1 MFTGIVEE
9 MGEVI
14 SLQEK
19 EDMELWD
26 GSKGK
31 GTSLTIRADVVL
43 EGAYLG
49 YVVFAVLLL
58 MDCTLYSV
66 PLWCL

>member
-14 SLQEK
+14 SLQEND
-19 EDMELWD
+19 DMELWD
-26 GSKGK
+26 GSKGR
-31 GTSLTIRADVVL
+31 GTSLKIRADVVL

-49 YVVFAVLLL
+49 YVVLFLSYH
-58 MDCTLYSV
+58 C
-66 PLWCL
+66 